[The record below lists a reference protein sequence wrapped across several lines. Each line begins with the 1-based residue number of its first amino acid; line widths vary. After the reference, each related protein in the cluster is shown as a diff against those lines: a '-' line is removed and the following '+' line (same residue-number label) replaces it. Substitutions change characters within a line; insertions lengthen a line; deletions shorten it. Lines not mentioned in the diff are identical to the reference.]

1 MKSTIEKI
9 LVKKAENLVTK
20 SASISFL
27 GEVEMPEC
35 LKKEAM
41 KKMMKK

>member
-1 MKSTIEKI
+1 MKRTIEKM

-20 SASISFL
+20 SASLTFV
-27 GEVEMPEC
+27 GESEMPEC

>member
-1 MKSTIEKI
+1 MKKVIEKM

-20 SASISFL
+20 SASLTFV

-35 LKKEAM
+35 LKKEAS
-41 KKMMKK
+41 KKMESK